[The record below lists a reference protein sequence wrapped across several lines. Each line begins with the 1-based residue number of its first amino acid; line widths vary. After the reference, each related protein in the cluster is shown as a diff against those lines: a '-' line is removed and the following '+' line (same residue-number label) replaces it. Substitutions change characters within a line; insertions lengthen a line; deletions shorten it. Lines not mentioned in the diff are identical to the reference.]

1 MMKPNHVAATGDEE
15 LDRILLGTECT
26 KGDSYRFYGRDPLH
40 EMGIMRS
47 TVSITELLLI
57 DPNNIPMARNVY
69 GEIPEPEFTIIIDTE
84 TGETRDSRES
94 PEDS

>member
-1 MMKPNHVAATGDEE
+1 MAS
-15 LDRILLGTECT
+15 TEC
-26 KGDSYRFYGRDPLH
+26 KNGDSYRFFGLDPLH
-40 EMGIMRS
+40 ELGIMRS

-84 TGETRDSRES
+84 TGKNSE
-94 PEDS
+94 